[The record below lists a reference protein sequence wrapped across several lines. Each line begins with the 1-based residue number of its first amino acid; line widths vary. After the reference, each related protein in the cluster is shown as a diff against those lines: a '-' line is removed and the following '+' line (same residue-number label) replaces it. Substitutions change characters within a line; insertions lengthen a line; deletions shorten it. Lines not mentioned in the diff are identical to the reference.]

1 MFQKAL
7 FSIQDDIAR
16 HVVKAL
22 EIVLSNNS
30 DSLLNRVPTES
41 VEAYQYYLQ
50 GRDYLRGEYNDAT
63 LESARMLFDRA
74 IGIDSKFAG
83 AYAGLCNTYLA
94 IYERSRSTEFFEKAE
109 RACHRGLTLD
119 IGAGDV
125 YTALGN
131 LYRISGQYEKA
142 EAEFEQAVALNSIN
156 VNAYGGLADTY
167 KQQNRLEEAERT
179 YQRVI
184 NIQPGYWRGHLDMGG
199 FLYYAGRLQEAVESF
214 TLVVNLAPDSADGYL
229 NLGSSYYL
237 LGDFENAAAAW
248 RKSLELEPSTSAYM
262 NVGSSY
268 FFLGR
273 FDEAAGMY
281 LQASELA
288 PEDYEVWGALGDAYR
303 YTDNNKALANQAY
316 EKAIEL
322 GEKLLHINPS
332 DASTIAPLAQYYANT
347 GNAQRATELITQA
360 VELQPQDMYVQY
372 FSGVTNASLGNENAA
387 VSAIEKAVGLGY
399 PTQLLALDAGLATI
413 INDNRI
419 DALLRNSSP

>member
-1 MFQKAL
+1 M
-7 FSIQDDIAR
+7 
-16 HVVKAL
+16 
-22 EIVLSNNS
+22 
-30 DSLLNRVPTES
+30 
-41 VEAYQYYLQ
+41 
-50 GRDYLRGEYNDAT
+50 GR
-63 LESARMLFDRA
+63 
-74 IGIDSKFAG
+74 
-83 AYAGLCNTYLA
+83 
-94 IYERSRSTEFFEKAE
+94 
-109 RACHRGLTLD
+109 
-119 IGAGDV
+119 
-125 YTALGN
+125 
-131 LYRISGQYEKA
+131 
-142 EAEFEQAVALNSIN
+142 
-156 VNAYGGLADTY
+156 
-167 KQQNRLEEAERT
+167 
-179 YQRVI
+179 
-184 NIQPGYWRGHLDMGG
+184 
-199 FLYYAGRLQEAVESF
+199 FLYYAGRLQEAIESF

-268 FFLGR
+268 FFLSR
-273 FDEAAGMY
+273 FDEAAEMY

-372 FSGVTNASLGNENAA
+372 FSGVTNASLGNEDAA
-387 VSAIEKAVGLGY
+387 VSAIEKAVALGY
-399 PTQLLALDAGLATI
+399 PTRLLALDAGLATI
-413 INDNRI
+413 TNDNRI